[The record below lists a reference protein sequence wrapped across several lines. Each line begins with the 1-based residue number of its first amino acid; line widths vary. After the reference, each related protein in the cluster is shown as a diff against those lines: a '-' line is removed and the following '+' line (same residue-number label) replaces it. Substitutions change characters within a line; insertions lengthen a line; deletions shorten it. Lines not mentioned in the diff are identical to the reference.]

1 HRNTAPVRAP
11 SLRCP
16 ARGRGR
22 AVSERSVSYP
32 PSHLIPDVPA
42 TRLANP
48 RLCAGETRLMIGL
61 MLACLSCNSALGGPG
76 TPHRY
81 SKFVNCTLRI
91 TVHGYQPS
99 QRRGHL

>member
-1 HRNTAPVRAP
+1 
-11 SLRCP
+11 
-16 ARGRGR
+16 
-22 AVSERSVSYP
+22 
-32 PSHLIPDVPA
+32 
-42 TRLANP
+42 
-48 RLCAGETRLMIGL
+48 MIGL

-99 QRRGHL
+99 QRRGHLWRHRGNTTDCGSRQRSGARRDV